1 MKKYIIICCLMI
13 ILTGCVQEPITKKT
27 ECTIDNEVDGIK
39 VDGTYELTY
48 TEGYIDTVKFIEK
61 YTVSDEYLIES
72 VENTFDNLYKNL
84 GELKYYD
91 YERITEGLTVTSTV
105 NIDYNRINIDKLIEL
120 NKDLKNIIKDDK
132 IEATVLIN
140 SYKSNG
146 ATCKEMN

>member
-1 MKKYIIICCLMI
+1 MI

-146 ATCKEMN
+146 ATCKEIN

>member
-1 MKKYIIICCLMI
+1 MKKYIIICCLII
-13 ILTGCVQEPITKKT
+13 ILSGCNKTPITQKT
-27 ECTIDNEVDGIK
+27 ECTINNEVDGIK

-146 ATCKEMN
+146 ATCKEIN